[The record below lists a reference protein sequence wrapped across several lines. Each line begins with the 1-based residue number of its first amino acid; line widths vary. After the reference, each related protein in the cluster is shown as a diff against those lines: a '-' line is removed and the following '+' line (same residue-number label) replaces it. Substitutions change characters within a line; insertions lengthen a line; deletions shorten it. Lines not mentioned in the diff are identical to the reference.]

1 MKPSPNLIIKN
12 TIFNV
17 LGGVFNLVVGFILF
31 PFIVKHI
38 GLTATGIWLSITV
51 MIGYFSL
58 VHTSVGPS
66 LVKFIAE
73 YKAKDKPKA
82 INQYFSTT
90 LTVFFITGILVSLI
104 LIILPDFFITVFKLP
119 IFLAYQTKII
129 LYIYAA
135 TVLVLFPFEVF
146 SAVLMGIQRY
156 DAVNLVTILTGL
168 ARAVALV
175 VFLNL
180 GYGILAV
187 IIIGVS
193 EWALRTLVMGTLCLK
208 LVPGLKFKFSH
219 LSKETATRLFILSGS
234 IFVIQL
240 CNLVINRSGHL
251 ITAVFLSVGM
261 VTFYEAAKKI
271 HFFFIKISAML
282 ISAVLPAASEFHAQE
297 GIKQIREIYLRGTKY
312 LSIAYIPLAIPL
324 MVYSRELLYLW
335 MGDEFSKHW
344 LLIVVLLSMV
354 FLQVNHSV
362 AGQILRGIN
371 KMKPLLVY
379 RVLSATTSLILSLIL
394 VRKIGLLG
402 IALGNAIPL
411 FLYEVWYLRT
421 IFKLLGLKTS
431 DFIRRIILKT
441 YPPVISVLLILFIS
455 RKYFLI
461 DNIFELFLVVA
472 LSFIGYF
479 IVLFFWGMDDYEFD
493 LLRTFAKKVRIRI
506 KFLS

>member
-1 MKPSPNLIIKN
+1 
-12 TIFNV
+12 
-17 LGGVFNLVVGFILF
+17 
-31 PFIVKHI
+31 
-38 GLTATGIWLSITV
+38 
-51 MIGYFSL
+51 
-58 VHTSVGPS
+58 
-66 LVKFIAE
+66 
-73 YKAKDKPKA
+73 
-82 INQYFSTT
+82 
-90 LTVFFITGILVSLI
+90 
-104 LIILPDFFITVFKLP
+104 
-119 IFLAYQTKII
+119 
-129 LYIYAA
+129 
-135 TVLVLFPFEVF
+135 
-146 SAVLMGIQRY
+146 
-156 DAVNLVTILTGL
+156 
-168 ARAVALV
+168 
-175 VFLNL
+175 
-180 GYGILAV
+180 
-187 IIIGVS
+187 
-193 EWALRTLVMGTLCLK
+193 
-208 LVPGLKFKFSH
+208 
-219 LSKETATRLFILSGS
+219 
-234 IFVIQL
+234 
-240 CNLVINRSGHL
+240 
-251 ITAVFLSVGM
+251 
-261 VTFYEAAKKI
+261 
-271 HFFFIKISAML
+271 ML